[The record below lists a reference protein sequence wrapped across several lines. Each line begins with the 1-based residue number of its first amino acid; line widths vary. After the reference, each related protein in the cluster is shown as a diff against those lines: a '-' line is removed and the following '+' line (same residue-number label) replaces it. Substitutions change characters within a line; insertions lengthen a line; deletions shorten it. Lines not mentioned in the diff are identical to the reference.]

1 MTYAIAA
8 AGTGG
13 HIFPGLAVGEA
24 LMALGV
30 SPDEILYVG
39 GSRLEAT
46 VYPEAGFPFLS
57 VDIRGLERRLTLANF
72 GIPRMVWR
80 ARGRVAAEFGRR
92 AVKVLLGMGGYVT
105 VPACL
110 AARRLEI
117 AYMLSEQNAESGLA
131 NRLMARR
138 ASRVFVAFEPT
149 QGLAHGLW
157 VGNPIRS
164 GLANFNREDLRHQAI
179 RRYQLQPEVPVL
191 GVFGGSL
198 GAGVINRAVAELAA
212 SWSGSPIQIL
222 HLAGT
227 AHQAELTARVATSSV
242 CWRVVGFETEMAW
255 FYAAADLV
263 LARAGGAVAELS
275 ATATPAILVPG
286 GFGSGAHQ
294 KVNAERLAAAGAAL
308 VVTEQQLG
316 SLPALVEDLL
326 GSPGRRTEMA
336 AAGRV
341 LAKPH
346 AAAAIAEEMKRAH
359 G

>member
-1 MTYAIAA
+1 
-8 AGTGG
+8 
-13 HIFPGLAVGEA
+13 
-24 LMALGV
+24 
-30 SPDEILYVG
+30 
-39 GSRLEAT
+39 
-46 VYPEAGFPFLS
+46 
-57 VDIRGLERRLTLANF
+57 
-72 GIPRMVWR
+72 
-80 ARGRVAAEFGRR
+80 
-92 AVKVLLGMGGYVT
+92 
-105 VPACL
+105 
-110 AARRLEI
+110 
-117 AYMLSEQNAESGLA
+117 
-131 NRLMARR
+131 
-138 ASRVFVAFEPT
+138 
-149 QGLAHGLW
+149 
-157 VGNPIRS
+157 
-164 GLANFNREDLRHQAI
+164 
-179 RRYQLQPEVPVL
+179 
-191 GVFGGSL
+191 
-198 GAGVINRAVAELAA
+198 
-212 SWSGSPIQIL
+212 
-222 HLAGT
+222 
-227 AHQAELTARVATSSV
+227 
-242 CWRVVGFETEMAW
+242 MAW